1 MLNKNSQI
9 VGNYLQE
16 KHHHQIFVIEEL
28 NQVILFILIILIT
41 PRKAKNKKDQ
51 VNKENNSLKQK

>member
-1 MLNKNSQI
+1 MVKKNSQV

-16 KHHHQIFVIEEL
+16 KRHHQIFAIEEL

-51 VNKENNSLKQK
+51 ANKENN